1 MTSFAWSNRVTDVTF
16 SSASSSASM
25 ASKDSSKRI
34 GDFDGLRDVRRLE
47 VWLLSGVTAS
57 SLGLSAAS
65 VLGSG
70 SELT

>member
-1 MTSFAWSNRVTDVTF
+1 
-16 SSASSSASM
+16 M